1 MPTSTRASR
10 GRLTRERIVAAALE
24 HLEDSGLG
32 TLTMRELGKRLKV
45 EAMALYRH
53 VPGKDEL
60 LDAVVEQ
67 LIDDMHD
74 DAEVAATPADGWEDF
89 VRRMARG
96 VRRVAL
102 AHPKAFPLV
111 ASRPPEAPWLRPP
124 LRSLGWVET
133 FLAGL
138 RQEGFS
144 DRAAVDTYRAFTGF
158 LLGTLLLEVAALGAD
173 IGPLDVMDG
182 EDPDDALD
190 PAGAQLRRDFPTVAS
205 MRRLLRENRSAE
217 EFEEALDQLIER
229 ITAIREADAGS

>member
-1 MPTSTRASR
+1 MCSSD
-10 GRLTRERIVAAALE
+10 L
-24 HLEDSGLG
+24 
-32 TLTMRELGKRLKV
+32 
-45 EAMALYRH
+45 
-53 VPGKDEL
+53 
-60 LDAVVEQ
+60 
-67 LIDDMHD
+67 
-74 DAEVAATPADGWEDF
+74 
-89 VRRMARG
+89 
-96 VRRVAL
+96 
-102 AHPKAFPLV
+102 
-111 ASRPPEAPWLRPP
+111 
-124 LRSLGWVET
+124 
-133 FLAGL
+133 
-138 RQEGFS
+138 S